1 MPRPKDHTKS
11 LATGIGARLRAERT
25 ALGLTLSALAAKTRL
40 SEAFIS
46 RLERGAA
53 SASVAN
59 LVQMA
64 EVLGLTMQELFET
77 PTVPRR
83 TRLSVNRKDDAAEFL
98 SASGY
103 RWQRVAGGAPN
114 DNLDVFRL
122 VFPSKSRMRLA
133 VSHPGQEHCYVLAG
147 KVAFH
152 VHGER
157 FELAAGDSIYFAAE
171 QPHRVDNLL
180 HIEAHL
186 LMTVARQELSPT
198 SMAWWKA
205 LPGSRE
211 IQIKKHSGQPNKEET
226 GQ

>member
-1 MPRPKDHTKS
+1 
-11 LATGIGARLRAERT
+11 
-25 ALGLTLSALAAKTRL
+25 L

-77 PTVPRR
+77 PTAPRR
-83 TRLSVNRKDDAAEFL
+83 TRLALHRTDDAADFL
-98 SASGY
+98 NASGY
-103 RWQRVAGGAPN
+103 RWQRVAGGAPK

-122 VFPSKSRMRLA
+122 VFPPKSRMRLA
-133 VSHPGQEHCYVLAG
+133 VSHPGQEHCYILAG
-147 KVAFH
+147 RIAFH

-171 QPHRVDNLL
+171 QAHRVDNLL
-180 HIEAHL
+180 DIEAHM

-198 SMAWWKA
+198 SMAWWKSV
-205 LPGSRE
+205 PGSRE
-211 IQIKKHSGQPNKEET
+211 IQTNKKVQPRSTEEADP
-226 GQ
+226 